1 MIRIF
6 PDFSVQVTAAAA
18 GGAAGGVPAAPGMG
32 RAGAAANGN
41 PQNVQGITSYQQ
53 RRGDRFAGR
62 ERHVVLS
69 RHPPPPSSSSTPPAP
84 PAALPAPWYR
94 RRGTRGR
101 AAAIPPAAAH
111 VHNGRTC
118 AARGGRQLP
127 PRQPGLR
134 GWPGPL
140 RAKLRRPACLLRSET
155 LRALVRGRRPAAKLP
170 GASLTSSPPALP
182 CGSHARSPPHPRK
195 KKPHPKLL
203 ERLPKRF
210 L

>member
-127 PRQPGLR
+127 PANRGCAGGPGRSAQSYAGPRASCGQKPSGPWCADGAPQPNFQVLR
-134 GWPGPL
+134 
-140 RAKLRRPACLLRSET
+140 
-155 LRALVRGRRPAAKLP
+155 
-170 GASLTSSPPALP
+170 
-182 CGSHARSPPHPRK
+182 
-195 KKPHPKLL
+195 
-203 ERLPKRF
+203 
-210 L
+210 